1 MNDTSKGDGPYT
13 HGGHSFAN
21 GNGAPPWSRDWQF
34 QQARA
39 VTTTFWDLTG

>member
-13 HGGHSFAN
+13 HGSSFAN
-21 GNGAPPWSRDWQF
+21 GPVPSSWARDWQF
-34 QQARA
+34 QMARA